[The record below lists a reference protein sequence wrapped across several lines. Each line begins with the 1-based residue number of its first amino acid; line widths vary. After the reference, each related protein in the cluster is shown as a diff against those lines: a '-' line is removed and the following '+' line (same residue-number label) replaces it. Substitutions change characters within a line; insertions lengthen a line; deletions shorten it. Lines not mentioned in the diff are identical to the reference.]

1 MIHSQNLK
9 RYALSSL
16 ITACLAVISMFLS
29 GAPAQ
34 AQLLLTERAAPM
46 QVADAFKLEVR
57 DRDDGTRELTWEI
70 AKGYY
75 LYRDYLAA
83 ETDAG
88 TKVPLVSPSGIPK
101 DDPTFGSVEVYYDL
115 VQVDL
120 AAAEGPVTLTYQGCQ
135 EDGICY
141 PPVTRTLP
149 ALAASAQALASIP
162 ADKQPIETE
171 AAKDQGS
178 QLTLSQ
184 DGGLIEGLRQRGG
197 VLFVLAGFFAF
208 GLLLAFTPCMFPMYP
223 ILAGLLSGQGQKLT
237 ARRGITL
244 SSVYVLAMASAFG
257 LLGVAAAW
265 SGQNL
270 QIVLQSPVAIYV
282 AAAVFVILAL
292 SMFGLFEIQLPA
304 AWTRRISTVGTS
316 SGGTLGGAA
325 ALGFSSALIMGP
337 CVTAP
342 LAGALLYI
350 AGTGDVALGAAALF
364 ALGLG
369 QGVPLL
375 VVGALGARALP
386 RAGGWM
392 QGFKLAFGFIFLGM
406 SIWLIGRVSAGPEI
420 LALWSA
426 LLIGGGIFAGA
437 MDLLPVN
444 AGPVRRLI
452 KTAGV
457 FSLLAGAI
465 MLFGAA
471 LGGDDPMR
479 PLDRLRAS
487 AGSGE
492 GPEKS
497 VNFVTVVS
505 RQSLEAALSNGAA
518 KPSLIY
524 VTADWCVTCRV
535 IEREVWADAS
545 VQAALS
551 QMTVIAADVS
561 DFGPEGQAMLDQLG
575 AVGPPTMIF
584 LNSDGKEPPNTR
596 IVGDTTVKAVLSSTG
611 ML

>member
-9 RYALSSL
+9 RFALSSL

-29 GAPAQ
+29 GTPAQ
-34 AQLLLTERAAPM
+34 AQLLLAERAAPM
-46 QVADAFKLEVR
+46 KIADAFKLEVR

-83 ETDAG
+83 ETEAG
-88 TKVPLVSPSGIPK
+88 TDVPLVSPSGVPK

-115 VQVDL
+115 VQVDM
-120 AAAEGPVTLTYQGCQ
+120 AAAEGPVTVTYQGCQ

-149 ALAASAQALASIP
+149 ALAATPQALASLP
-162 ADKQPIETE
+162 ADEGSIVTE
-171 AAKDQGS
+171 PARDQGS
-178 QLTLSQ
+178 GFVLAKDS
-184 DGGLIEGLRQRGG
+184 GLIEGLRDRGG

-237 ARRGITL
+237 ARRGVTL
-244 SSVYVLAMASAFG
+244 SGVYVLAMASAFG

-270 QIVLQSPVAIYV
+270 QIVLQSPAAIYL

-292 SMFGLFEIQLPA
+292 SMFGLFELQLPA
-304 AWTRRISTVGTS
+304 AWTKRISSVGTS

-325 ALGFSSALIMGP
+325 TLGFSSALIMGP

-375 VVGALGARALP
+375 VIGALGARALP

-420 LALWSA
+420 LVLWSL

-437 MDLLPVN
+437 MDLLPVD
-444 AGPVRRLI
+444 AGSGRRLL

-465 MLFGAA
+465 MMFGAA
-471 LGGDDPMR
+471 LGGHDPLR
-479 PLDRLRAS
+479 PLDRLQAS
-487 AGSGE
+487 AGTGKDS
-492 GPEKS
+492 EKP
-497 VNFVTVVS
+497 VNFVTAVS
-505 RQSLEAALSNGAA
+505 RQSLEAALSNGLA

-535 IEREVWADAS
+535 IEREVWADVS
-545 VQAALS
+545 VQNALS

-584 LNSDGKEPPNTR
+584 LDSQGREAPNTR

-611 ML
+611 VL

>member
-9 RYALSSL
+9 RFALTSL
-16 ITACLAVISMFLS
+16 IAACLAVISMFLS
-29 GAPAQ
+29 GTPAQ
-34 AQLLLTERAAPM
+34 AQLLLAERAAPM
-46 QVADAFKLEVR
+46 KIADAFKLEVR

-83 ETDAG
+83 ETEAG
-88 TKVPLVSPSGIPK
+88 TDVPLVSPSGVPK

-115 VQVDL
+115 VQVDM
-120 AAAEGPVTLTYQGCQ
+120 AAAEGPVTVTYQGCQ

-149 ALAASAQALASIP
+149 ALAATPQALASLP
-162 ADKQPIETE
+162 ADEGSIVTE
-171 AAKDQGS
+171 PARDQGS
-178 QLTLSQ
+178 GFVLAKDS
-184 DGGLIEGLRQRGG
+184 GLIEGLRDRGG

-237 ARRGITL
+237 ARRGVTL
-244 SSVYVLAMASAFG
+244 SGVYVLAMASAFG

-270 QIVLQSPVAIYV
+270 QIVLQSPAAIYL

-292 SMFGLFEIQLPA
+292 SMFGLFELQLPA
-304 AWTRRISTVGTS
+304 AWTKRISSVGTS

-325 ALGFSSALIMGP
+325 TLGFSSALIMGP

-375 VVGALGARALP
+375 VIGALGARALP

-420 LALWSA
+420 LVLWSL

-437 MDLLPVN
+437 MDLLPVD
-444 AGPVRRLI
+444 AGSGRRLL

-465 MLFGAA
+465 MMFGAA
-471 LGGDDPMR
+471 LGGHDPLR
-479 PLDRLRAS
+479 PLDRLQAS
-487 AGSGE
+487 AGTGKDS
-492 GPEKS
+492 EKP

-505 RQSLEAALSNGAA
+505 RASLEAALSNGLA

-535 IEREVWADAS
+535 IEREVWADVS
-545 VQAALS
+545 VQNALS

-584 LNSDGKEPPNTR
+584 LDSQGREAPNTR

-611 ML
+611 VL

>member
-9 RYALSSL
+9 RFALSSL

-29 GAPAQ
+29 GAPTQ

-141 PPVTRTLP
+141 PPVKRTLP

-162 ADKQPIETE
+162 TDKQPIETE
-171 AAKDQGS
+171 ATKDQSS

-197 VLFVLAGFFAF
+197 VLFVLTGFFAF

>member
-1 MIHSQNLK
+1 
-9 RYALSSL
+9 
-16 ITACLAVISMFLS
+16 
-29 GAPAQ
+29 
-34 AQLLLTERAAPM
+34 
-46 QVADAFKLEVR
+46 
-57 DRDDGTRELTWEI
+57 
-70 AKGYY
+70 
-75 LYRDYLAA
+75 
-83 ETDAG
+83 
-88 TKVPLVSPSGIPK
+88 
-101 DDPTFGSVEVYYDL
+101 
-115 VQVDL
+115 
-120 AAAEGPVTLTYQGCQ
+120 
-135 EDGICY
+135 
-141 PPVTRTLP
+141 
-149 ALAASAQALASIP
+149 
-162 ADKQPIETE
+162 
-171 AAKDQGS
+171 
-178 QLTLSQ
+178 
-184 DGGLIEGLRQRGG
+184 
-197 VLFVLAGFFAF
+197 
-208 GLLLAFTPCMFPMYP
+208 
-223 ILAGLLSGQGQKLT
+223 
-237 ARRGITL
+237 
-244 SSVYVLAMASAFG
+244 
-257 LLGVAAAW
+257 
-265 SGQNL
+265 
-270 QIVLQSPVAIYV
+270 
-282 AAAVFVILAL
+282 
-292 SMFGLFEIQLPA
+292 
-304 AWTRRISTVGTS
+304 
-316 SGGTLGGAA
+316 
-325 ALGFSSALIMGP
+325 MGP

>member
-1 MIHSQNLK
+1 
-9 RYALSSL
+9 
-16 ITACLAVISMFLS
+16 MFLS
-29 GAPAQ
+29 GTPAQ
-34 AQLLLTERAAPM
+34 AQLLLAERAAPM
-46 QVADAFKLEVR
+46 KIADAFKLEVR

-83 ETDAG
+83 ETEAG
-88 TKVPLVSPSGIPK
+88 TDVPLVSPSGVPK

-115 VQVDL
+115 VQVDM
-120 AAAEGPVTLTYQGCQ
+120 AAAEGPVTVTYQGCQ

-149 ALAASAQALASIP
+149 ALAATPQALASLP
-162 ADKQPIETE
+162 ADEGSIVTE
-171 AAKDQGS
+171 PARDQGS
-178 QLTLSQ
+178 GFVLAKDS
-184 DGGLIEGLRQRGG
+184 GLIEGLRDRGG

-237 ARRGITL
+237 ARRGVTL
-244 SSVYVLAMASAFG
+244 SGVYVLAMASAFG

-270 QIVLQSPVAIYV
+270 QIVLQSPAAIYL

-292 SMFGLFEIQLPA
+292 SMFGLFELQLPA
-304 AWTRRISTVGTS
+304 AWTKRISSVGTS

-325 ALGFSSALIMGP
+325 TLGFSSALIMGP

-375 VVGALGARALP
+375 VIGALGARALP

-420 LALWSA
+420 LVLWSL

-437 MDLLPVN
+437 MDLLPVD
-444 AGPVRRLI
+444 AGSGRRLL

-465 MLFGAA
+465 MMFGAA
-471 LGGDDPMR
+471 LGGHDPLR
-479 PLDRLRAS
+479 PLDRLQAS
-487 AGSGE
+487 AGTGKDS
-492 GPEKS
+492 EKP
-497 VNFVTVVS
+497 VNFVTAVS
-505 RQSLEAALSNGAA
+505 RQSLEAALSNGLA

-535 IEREVWADAS
+535 IEREVWADVS
-545 VQAALS
+545 VQNALS

-584 LNSDGKEPPNTR
+584 LDSQGREAPNTR

-611 ML
+611 VL